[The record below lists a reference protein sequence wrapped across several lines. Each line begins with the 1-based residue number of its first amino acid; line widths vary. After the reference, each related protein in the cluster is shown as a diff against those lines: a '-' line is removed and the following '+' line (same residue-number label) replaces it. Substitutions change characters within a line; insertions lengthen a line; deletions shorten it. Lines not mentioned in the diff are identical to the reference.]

1 MAIGKKPRVP
11 RIALGEVRQ
20 RTKEFVFVDARSAT
34 ALARNPVQ
42 VPGAI
47 HVPMKK
53 LKEASKQLPRHRVL
67 VTYCT

>member
-1 MAIGKKPRVP
+1 MAIGKNPQVQ

-34 ALARNPVQ
+34 ALKRNPMQ

-47 HVPMKK
+47 QVPMKK